1 MRKLFGDRNFYRRV
15 LMVAIPIMVQNGIT
29 NFVSMLD
36 NIMVGQIG
44 TEQMSGVSIVNQLI
58 FVYNVS
64 IFGAISGAGILGAQ
78 FYGNNDHKGLRDT
91 FRFKC
96 MICLLICLLGTG
108 ILIGFG
114 KPLIGLYLQGDA
126 GAGDAAMAMAYGK
139 DYLWIMLLGLLP
151 FTVVQIYA
159 STLRET
165 SETIKPMIAGMIA
178 VVVNMSFN
186 YLLIFGKVGFP
197 ALGVRGAAIATVMA
211 RFTECIF
218 IVAWTHRH
226 SDRNY
231 FIQGAYRSFRIPKH
245 LAGQILRKG
254 TPLLV
259 NELLWASG
267 MAFLVQCYSIRG
279 LSVVAGMNISSTL
292 SNVFNVVFMALGSAV
307 SIMVGQL
314 LGGGKMEEAKVTA
327 YRLITFSVLSCIVVG
342 LIMVGLAPLFPKI
355 YNTSDEVRSLATAF
369 IMIAGLYIPVHAF
382 MNATYFTLR
391 SGGKT
396 VITFLFDSVFVW
408 VVSIPLAYMLS
419 RFTSLDIRLLYLTVC
434 MADLMKCVIGF
445 ILVKKGVWLNKIVTD
460 GQEQ

>member
-186 YLLIFGKVGFP
+186 YLLIFGKAGFP

-292 SNVFNVVFMALGSAV
+292 SNVFNVVFMALGSRV
-307 SIMVGQL
+307 SIMVGKL
-314 LGGGKMEEAKVTA
+314 LGGG
-327 YRLITFSVLSCIVVG
+327 
-342 LIMVGLAPLFPKI
+342 
-355 YNTSDEVRSLATAF
+355 
-369 IMIAGLYIPVHAF
+369 
-382 MNATYFTLR
+382 
-391 SGGKT
+391 
-396 VITFLFDSVFVW
+396 
-408 VVSIPLAYMLS
+408 
-419 RFTSLDIRLLYLTVC
+419 
-434 MADLMKCVIGF
+434 
-445 ILVKKGVWLNKIVTD
+445 
-460 GQEQ
+460 

>member
-1 MRKLFGDRNFYRRV
+1 
-15 LMVAIPIMVQNGIT
+15 
-29 NFVSMLD
+29 
-36 NIMVGQIG
+36 
-44 TEQMSGVSIVNQLI
+44 
-58 FVYNVS
+58 
-64 IFGAISGAGILGAQ
+64 
-78 FYGNNDHKGLRDT
+78 
-91 FRFKC
+91 
-96 MICLLICLLGTG
+96 
-108 ILIGFG
+108 
-114 KPLIGLYLQGDA
+114 
-126 GAGDAAMAMAYGK
+126 
-139 DYLWIMLLGLLP
+139 
-151 FTVVQIYA
+151 
-159 STLRET
+159 
-165 SETIKPMIAGMIA
+165 MIAGMIA

-186 YLLIFGKVGFP
+186 YLLNSGKAGFP

-245 LAGQILRKG
+245 LAGHQLRKG

-279 LSVVAGMNISSTL
+279 PSVVAGMNISSTL

-342 LIMVGLAPLFPKI
+342 LVMVGLAPLFPKI

-419 RFTSLDIRLLYLTVC
+419 RFTSLDIRC
-434 MADLMKCVIGF
+434 CI
-445 ILVKKGVWLNKIVTD
+445 
-460 GQEQ
+460 